1 MLSYVDR
8 IACCVCFVHPE
19 FVTIS
24 SWHFA
29 TVSARTESRS
39 GWQRKGIITS
49 EPVSCSPMDVNKHGG
64 YRDSQMSMGKNV
76 GKPYDYHRW
85 WDVVLPYFHTH
96 AGRCLATNAELYPAG
111 QGSPSFLQVCK
122 VSKVNHLLFFLPAYL
137 SSNWWWLLNPGEK
150 PQIPVHFFV
159 VLKQPGDESMLFVLH
174 QVLKKLYRVRS
185 GLYRLYLCIYF
196 IHIYDISICMS
207 WCNVILH
214 HISQG
219 WW

>member
-1 MLSYVDR
+1 MLGRNPGADDR
-8 IACCVCFVHPE
+8 GRE
-19 FVTIS
+19 S
-24 SWHFA
+24 SQASLCAVRIWMWINM
-29 TVSARTESRS
+29 
-39 GWQRKGIITS
+39 GDIGI
-49 EPVSCSPMDVNKHGG
+49 PKWAW
-64 YRDSQMSMGKNV
+64 GKCGEND
-76 GKPYDYHRW
+76 DYHRW

-122 VSKVNHLLFFLPAYL
+122 VSKVNHLLFFLPAYV

-150 PQIPVHFFV
+150 PQIPVHVFV

-196 IHIYDISICMS
+196 IHMIYDISICMS
-207 WCNVILH
+207 WCNLILH